1 MNVEVAGDGTVTII
15 FKDGSAITI
24 PGSQLVAQDPKAQ
37 DSNKTIAEKTTVKAP
52 TQRVDVKDIT
62 HLTDEEKEKVK
73 VSILQANGSA
83 LDGVK
88 IEVAGDGTAIIT
100 FPDGS
105 VVTILGKDTVQQS
118 AKTEPAIEDK
128 PEYTPDSTPGGD
140 NGNNG
145 GSGADDANAGA
156 GGDMGAA
163 NADANNANKEN
174 AKGGIQGALAH
185 TGLDNT
191 GGLGLAGLGLAM
203 LSGLLATAKRR
214 KEK

>member
-1 MNVEVAGDGTVTII
+1 M
-15 FKDGSAITI
+15 
-24 PGSQLVAQDPKAQ
+24 
-37 DSNKTIAEKTTVKAP
+37 
-52 TQRVDVKDIT
+52 KDIT

-73 VSILQANGSA
+73 VAILQANGSA

-88 IEVAGDGTAIIT
+88 IEVTGDGTATIT
-100 FPDGS
+100 FPDDS

-118 AKTEPAIEDK
+118 AKGESLSQEPK
-128 PEYTPDSTPGGD
+128 PEYTPDSTPGQD

-163 NADANNANKEN
+163 NADANSVNKEN

-191 GGLGLAGLGLAM
+191 GGLGLAGVGLAM

-214 KEK
+214 KEKYLLIN

>member
-1 MNVEVAGDGTVTII
+1 MNVEVAGDGTATII
-15 FKDGSAITI
+15 FSDGSAITI
-24 PGSQLVAQDPKAQ
+24 PGSQLVAQDPKVH
-37 DSNKTIAEKTTVKAP
+37 DSNKTDADKTTVKAP
-52 TQRVDVKDIT
+52 AQRVEVKDIT

-73 VSILQANGSA
+73 VAILQANGSA
-83 LDGVK
+83 LDGVT
-88 IEVAGDGTAIIT
+88 IEVAGDGTATIT

-118 AKTEPAIEDK
+118 AKGESLIQEPK

-140 NGNNG
+140 NGGNT
-145 GSGADDANAGA
+145 GSSDYKVNAGE
-156 GGDMGAA
+156 
-163 NADANNANKEN
+163 EN